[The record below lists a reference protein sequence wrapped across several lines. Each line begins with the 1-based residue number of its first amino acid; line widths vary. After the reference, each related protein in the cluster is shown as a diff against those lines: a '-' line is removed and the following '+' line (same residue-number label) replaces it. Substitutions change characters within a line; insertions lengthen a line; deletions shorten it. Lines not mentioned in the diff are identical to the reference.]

1 MVRCRLEIA
10 FTGKRF
16 FWGGAPTVQLSSHQ
30 TPATDNGCSSYNVPQ
45 NPPEGDKYLPHLHL
59 NWQLRALL
67 PVLAVLLNGLLLF
80 ILATLSL
87 ETGERRTVLL
97 VATIGA
103 IAICGVLVLT
113 LSIVFSRPMVELQE
127 KIQRVRDGDL
137 NVTVNFADRTD
148 DIGQLGRNF
157 NQMVTQL
164 RESRAEIERL
174 HKTQMS
180 RAEHLATLGELA
192 AGLAHEIRNPL
203 AGIAGVIDIIAR
215 DLPDNSPAREV
226 AQDVRAEV
234 MRVNRIVTDLLE
246 TARPKPPEYRSADLN
261 ATVEHAVI
269 FARQQA
275 LSKPVKVELHKLD
288 KPLIVEHDTGQI
300 HQMLLN
306 LMLNAIQAID
316 GTGEVNVDVVQRDG
330 LATVSVRDT
339 GKGIKPEHLPNIF
352 RPFYTTKG
360 HGTGLGLSLAK
371 RIVEDHGG
379 KITVASEVGKGTTFE
394 VALPITLA

>member
-1 MVRCRLEIA
+1 M
-10 FTGKRF
+10 
-16 FWGGAPTVQLSSHQ
+16 
-30 TPATDNGCSSYNVPQ
+30 
-45 NPPEGDKYLPHLHL
+45 PPLRL

-87 ETGERRTVLL
+87 ESGERRTVLL

-113 LSIVFSRPMVELQE
+113 LSIVFSRPMLELQE

-137 NVTVNFADRTD
+137 DATVNFADRTD
-148 DIGQLGRNF
+148 EIGQLGRNF

-174 HKTQMS
+174 HNTQMS

-288 KPLIVEHDTGQI
+288 KPLVVEHDTGQI

-316 GTGEVNVDVVQRDG
+316 GAGEVNVDIVQRDG
-330 LATVSVRDT
+330 MATVSVRDT

-379 KITVASEVGKGTTFE
+379 KITVASDVGKGTTFE
-394 VALPITLA
+394 VALPLRRA